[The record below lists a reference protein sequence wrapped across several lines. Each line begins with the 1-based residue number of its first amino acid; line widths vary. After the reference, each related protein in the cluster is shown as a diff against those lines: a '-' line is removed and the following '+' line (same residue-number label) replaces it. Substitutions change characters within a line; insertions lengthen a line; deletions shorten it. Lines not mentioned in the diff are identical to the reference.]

1 MAKKGVSPVVA
12 VVLLIAVAIAIGI
25 LVTTWITHWTSTQIS
40 SQPITCAINTNYI
53 IESVEYNKT
62 GGDLLL
68 IKVTNKGA
76 ENLYGFSAVMDNGTY
91 ILDVN
96 STSWRIDHGGISKTY
111 PLRREKSTYV
121 TVNLTINYTGLG
133 ESLTDVRVLNSA
145 CNAVSA
151 KTTFITQY

>member
-1 MAKKGVSPVVA
+1 MVRKGVSPVVA

-76 ENLYGFSAVMDNGTY
+76 ENIHGFSAVLDNGTY

-96 STSWRIDHGGISKTY
+96 STNWRIDQGGISKSS
-111 PLRREKSTYV
+111 PLRREKSSYV
-121 TVNLTINYTGLG
+121 TVNMTGNYTGLG
-133 ESLTDVRVLNSA
+133 ASLTDVRVLNSA

>member
-1 MAKKGVSPVVA
+1 MVRKGVSPVIA
-12 VVLLIAVAIAIGI
+12 TVLLIAVAIAIGI

-62 GGDLLL
+62 GGDTLLV
-68 IKVTNKGA
+68 KVTNKGA
-76 ENLYGFSAVMDNGTY
+76 ENLYGFSAVLDNGTH

-96 STSWRIDHGGISKTY
+96 STSWRINQGGISKTS
-111 PLRREKSTYV
+111 PLRREKSAYV
-121 TVNLTINYTGLG
+121 TVNLTINYTALG
-133 ESLTDVRVLNSA
+133 DTLTDVRILNEA

-151 KTTFITQY
+151 RTTFITQY